1 MKKKKIEQIELIAK
15 YRKEQC
21 GKIAINPEV
30 LKQKKEQK
38 EQ

>member
-1 MKKKKIEQIELIAK
+1 MNKKTIEQIELIAK

-30 LKQKKEQK
+30 LKQIKEQK
-38 EQ
+38 KQ